1 MLVVSSAPLCF
12 AQQPVVTLGIPSAK
26 SAATVSKSTPTLLG
40 ASDTVLPP
48 IRINAFGSVQ
58 NHSADVSIAER
69 MKGEPF
75 GLPEPLW
82 QSLVPRG
89 TPSDVSE
96 KPGADTAKPGDALVG
111 APGMFLSA
119 FADSQSSRIA
129 AAPIAVPPINGLT
142 VRNPKLIPKPPQ
154 LSDMLAGP
162 QLSPAKWVHQPLV
175 ARQVRQDDSVDAVS
189 PQSLSVRGDARSSP
203 RPNAQARP
211 LTEIRR
217 AAMRQR
223 ATRTPETLNAPI
235 QTEPIQ
241 PGYSIEAIRKTA
253 MELIAEAQLKL
264 DIRAYLSA
272 EEKAKKALE
281 LIAQSIDTHEQS
293 SFATRDLKVSLTA
306 IREAEDFVGK
316 FGLVD
321 GDTISRMVRSHATEI
336 LKPYDTSNLNG
347 LAAADVYLDWSRRC
361 LTPLAVA
368 DPLAAEAIRVMAQAH
383 RMRDD
388 GTPFG
393 LATSVHL
400 IRAAVEGAPD
410 NRQLR
415 TDYETTLQ
423 LAGLSGHSKA
433 AQAGKTVPNGQSG
446 ALVSQVAADWQLSPD
461 RPIALATALDGQ
473 PKREVRIVEVSP
485 EQFATISPATAG
497 PPGTPHAHSMP
508 ANNHQHADQTN
519 YQSSPY
525 HSAPLQGPDNSV
537 KARLSR
543 AFDPITRHLR

>member
-26 SAATVSKSTPTLLG
+26 PAATVLLP
-40 ASDTVLPP
+40 V
-48 IRINAFGSVQ
+48 RISAVESVQ

-89 TPSDVSE
+89 IPSDVAQ
-96 KPGADTAKPGDALVG
+96 KPGADTAKPSDALIG

-119 FADSQSSRIA
+119 FADSQSSPIA
-129 AAPIAVPPINGLT
+129 APLINGLT

-189 PQSLSVRGDARSSP
+189 PQSLSVQGDAQSSP

-410 NRQLR
+410 NRQVR

-423 LAGLSGHSKA
+423 LAGLSGHSKT
-433 AQAGKTVPNGQSG
+433 AQAGKTVPTGQSG
-446 ALVSQVAADWQLSPD
+446 ALVSQVAANWQPRPD
-461 RPIALATALDGQ
+461 RPIAPATALDGQ

-485 EQFATISPATAG
+485 EQFAVISPATAG
-497 PPGTPHAHSMP
+497 PPGTPHTHSLP

-519 YQSSPY
+519 CQSSPY
-525 HSAPLQGPDNSV
+525 HTAPLQGPENSA